1 MDKFLVKKTKA
12 KPKAKKPRKAK
23 QPAKKTVMAGKQV
36 GKVKTGAVVQIDL
49 SKRVQPRTS
58 TNKALYQAKADLLSQ
73 SLAPVLTALSGQQAM
88 AQSNIERLQMERDR
102 LRQQAMIHQNAR
114 IKALEAGKPGLALD
128 EMKRSRILDKA
139 SQNIGTE
146 IRVRES
152 EIQTDLPELP
162 SMSTQTDLP
171 TEEKKRPGR
180 PPKATKEQKVQTEE
194 KRMGKKKKPAA
205 REVASPGEEM
215 RRMESRERTVEVEA
229 GGGRPK
235 TAKELI
241 AQFEGRGD
249 KAPTA

>member
-1 MDKFLVKKTKA
+1 MDKYLVKKTKA

-36 GKVKTGAVVQIDL
+36 GKVRTGAVVQIDL
-49 SKRVQPRTS
+49 SKKVQPRTS

-102 LRQQAMIHQNAR
+102 LREQAMIHQNAR

-152 EIQTDLPELP
+152 DMQTDLPELP
-162 SMSTQTDLP
+162 SMATQTE
-171 TEEKKRPGR
+171 EEKRKPGR
-180 PPKATKEQKVQTEE
+180 PPKPTKEQKVQTEE
-194 KRMGKKKKPAA
+194 KRMGKKKKTAG
-205 REVASPGEEM
+205 REVASPGAEM
-215 RRMESRERTVEVEA
+215 SRMESRERTVEVEA

-241 AQFEGRGD
+241 AEFEGKGD
-249 KAPTA
+249 RAPQA